1 LRVLSYLRRGNLI
14 LVVLPG
20 GIKKKERTKK
30 RQSMGSDDDIILIQI
45 NMVPYVAPTNYIEKA
60 GATVVRGHT

>member
-1 LRVLSYLRRGNLI
+1 
-14 LVVLPG
+14 
-20 GIKKKERTKK
+20 
-30 RQSMGSDDDIILIQI
+30 MGSDDEIILIQI